1 MLRTVGAAMQQQ
13 RGRRDASERA
23 KKLRASAY
31 ARSTL
36 IALSVAATL
45 LAVGFLNRDAG
56 VRHWLDLRR
65 DVVAAKSRIA
75 QIEARIAA
83 REAEAEALRSD
94 PLATEGAIRAD
105 LRLARPGEWVVRDEG
120 LTNLRNP

>member
-1 MLRTVGAAMQQQ
+1 MQQQ
-13 RGRRDASERA
+13 RGRREPGERA
-23 KKLRASAY
+23 KRLRLRVV

-45 LAVGFLNRDAG
+45 LAVGFLDRDAG
-56 VRHWLDLRR
+56 VGHWLDLRR
-65 DVVAAKSRIA
+65 DVGDAKARIA
-75 QIEARIAA
+75 ALEARIAA
-83 REAEAEALRSD
+83 REAEAKALASD
-94 PLATEGAIRAD
+94 PLATEAAIRSD

>member
-1 MLRTVGAAMQQQ
+1 MEQQ
-13 RGRRDASERA
+13 RGRRDASGLA
-23 KKLRASAY
+23 KKLRARGV
-31 ARSTL
+31 ARSAL

-45 LAVGFLNRDAG
+45 LAVGFLDRDAG

-65 DVVAAKSRIA
+65 DVREGKARIA
-75 QIEARIAA
+75 ELEARIAA
-83 REAEAEALRSD
+83 REAEAEALRTD
-94 PLATEGAIRAD
+94 PLATEAAIRAD